1 MATEDDIKRW
11 EEFDTRYNELLLEG
25 AQNRLVFPYNEE
37 FFSKVRDYYYGGL
50 SIPVL
55 LLHKNMV
62 NGFCYDRAP
71 LVTLGFKD
79 NDYNVLYGDINS
91 LKLNPK
97 YIGGIPGYADHC
109 IVEVEDDGMKWIFD
123 TSVGLVFEK
132 ELYEKMENP
141 IIRLV
146 RTKEETIKFLE
157 TQVSS
162 NLNEDEAYFG
172 SLTLDLLENNLD
184 PIQCIYEEALKREV
198 NLLKKK
204 FEDVKIKKK
213 V

>member
-1 MATEDDIKRW
+1 MASEDDIKRW
-11 EEFDTRYNELLLEG
+11 DEFNSEYYRLLEEG
-25 AQNRLVFPYNEE
+25 AEKGLVFPYSKD
-37 FFSKVRDYYYGGL
+37 FFDKVRNYYYG
-50 SIPVL
+50 SISVPIL

-62 NGFCYDRAP
+62 NGYCYDRAP

-79 NDYNVLYGDINS
+79 NNYNVLYGDVDS
-91 LKLNPK
+91 LRLNPN
-97 YIGGIPGYADHC
+97 YVGIPGSADHC
-109 IVEVEDDGMKWIFD
+109 IVEVEDDNMKWIFD
-123 TSVGLVFEK
+123 TSIGLIFEK
-132 ELYEKMENP
+132 ELYKKMENP

-162 NLNEDEAYFG
+162 DLSEDEACLG
-172 SLTLDLLENNLD
+172 SLTLELLENNLD
-184 PIQCIYEEALKREV
+184 PIQCIYEEDLKREV